1 MQQTLANPSNAQ
13 AIEAFTQAMTHEDID
28 SVMNLWSPEGEWEV
42 MATGEIFKGLEQIRQ
57 LATRSVAARNHPAG
71 DGLLPFN
78 VYSNSEGTKL
88 CWEYVHKGVV
98 TDQWP
103 ASTHKVAPGTS
114 FVLPIV
120 LICELHEGKLVKIRE
135 YFDLLTLL
143 EPDTSHK
150 LYS

>member
-1 MQQTLANPSNAQ
+1 MTADQTNTE
-13 AIEAFTQAMTHEDID
+13 AIQAFTYAMTHEDID
-28 SVMNLWSPEGEWEV
+28 GVMKLWDTEGEWEV
-42 MATGEIFKGLEQIRQ
+42 MATGETFKGLEEIRQ
-57 LATRSVAARNHPAG
+57 FASRSVAARDHATG
-71 DGLLPFN
+71 EGLLPFN

-88 CWEYVHKGVV
+88 CWEYVHEGEV

-103 ASTHKVAPGTS
+103 ASTHKVAKGTR

-120 LICELHEGKLVKIRE
+120 LICEIHEGKLVKIRE

-143 EPDTSHK
+143 EPDKAHK

>member
-1 MQQTLANPSNAQ
+1 MSSVQTNVET
-13 AIEAFTQAMTHEDID
+13 IEAFTQAMTHEDID
-28 SVMNLWSPEGEWEV
+28 GLMKLWEPDGEWEV
-42 MATGEIFKGLEQIRQ
+42 MATAETFKGLEEIRQ
-57 LATRSVAARNHPAG
+57 LASRSVAARDHPPG
-71 DGLLPFN
+71 EGLLPFN
-78 VYSNSEGTKL
+78 VYNNWEGTKF

-98 TDQWP
+98 TDKWP

-120 LICELHEGKLVKIRE
+120 LICEIHEGKLVKIRE

-143 EPDTSHK
+143 EPDTPHK